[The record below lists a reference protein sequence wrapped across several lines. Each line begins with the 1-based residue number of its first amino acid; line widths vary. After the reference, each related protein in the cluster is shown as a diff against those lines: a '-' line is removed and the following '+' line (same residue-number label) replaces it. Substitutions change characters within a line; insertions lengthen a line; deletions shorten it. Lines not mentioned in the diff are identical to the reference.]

1 MLLRMEGSPG
11 CASER
16 TSRHR
21 GSVYFGGT
29 AAVAMLLLTTTTAL
43 AAGGA
48 WTIVSSPNST
58 PVQPE
63 VLNSVSCTSPTFCM
77 AVGQYAE
84 FPPPSNPANQTL
96 IEEWN
101 GTSWS
106 IVPSPSPSQIGP
118 NKPLPGQVGNYLNGV
133 SCTSPSFC
141 MAVGYDIPSSGDETL
156 IEAWNG
162 SAWSLVASPDPTGL
176 DFLDSVS
183 CTSPTFCVAVGYD
196 YPNGSS
202 YENLIEQWNG
212 TSWSVIN
219 VPDTGLNTEDA
230 LNGVSCITE
239 TFCMSAGWAYA
250 TDGSASQALF
260 AEWDGA
266 NWLLV
271 PSPVASAPYNYP
283 YGVSC
288 SAVDH
293 CAAVGSTYT
302 PSTSIT
308 TTLVEAWDG
317 TGWNIVAAPNAAG
330 SLSSLSGVS
339 CSSAS
344 FCMADGVYSNGS
356 VTQTFIENW
365 DGGNWS
371 IVSSPVTSSSESS
384 ALYGVDCMS
393 SAFCMAVGAY
403 NLVSAPTTA
412 ISQTRIE
419 EWQSQPEASVP
430 ETPWAPG
437 LPLIGL
443 ALVAGVLRIRSGAWP
458 LSMESRFMRFRR
470 GTERP

>member
-1 MLLRMEGSPG
+1 MQRLP
-11 CASER
+11 ER
-16 TSRHR
+16 TSKHR
-21 GSVYFGGT
+21 GSVSFGV
-29 AAVAMLLLTTTTAL
+29 AVAVFTLLLITTTAF

-48 WTIVSSPNST
+48 WTIVSSPNNT

-63 VLNSVSCTSPTFCM
+63 GLDSVSCTSTTFCM

-106 IVPSPSPSQIGP
+106 IVPSPSPSQLGP
-118 NKPLPGQVGNYLNGV
+118 NKTLPGQVGNYLNGV

-156 IEAWNG
+156 IEEWNG
-162 SAWSLVASPDPTGL
+162 STWSLVASPDPTGL

-183 CTSPTFCVAVGYD
+183 CTSPTFCVAVGND
-196 YPNGSS
+196 YPNGSA
-202 YENLIEQWNG
+202 YENLIERWNG
-212 TSWSVIN
+212 TSWSVIS
-219 VPDTGLNTEDA
+219 VPDTGSNTEDA
-230 LNGVSCITE
+230 LNGVSCTSE
-239 TFCMSAGWAYA
+239 TFCMAAGWAYA
-250 TDGSASQALF
+250 TDNSASQTLF

-266 NWLLV
+266 SWQLV
-271 PSPVASAPYNYP
+271 PSPVASAPFNYL

-288 SAVDH
+288 TSVDH
-293 CAAVGSTYT
+293 CAAAGSTFT
-302 PSTSIT
+302 LSTNVV
-308 TTLVEAWDG
+308 TTLVETWNGRRWDV
-317 TGWNIVAAPNAAG
+317 IAAPNGAG
-330 SLSSLSGVS
+330 SLSSLYGVS
-339 CSSAS
+339 CASGS
-344 FCMADGVYSNGS
+344 FCMADGFYSNGS

-384 ALYGVDCMS
+384 ALYGVACLS
-393 SAFCMAVGAY
+393 STFCMAVGAY
-403 NLVSAPTTA
+403 NLVSTPVGA

-419 EWQSQPEASVP
+419 EWQSQPESSVP

-443 ALVAGVLRIRSGAWP
+443 ALVAGVLQIRGGAW
-458 LSMESRFMRFRR
+458 RHQVWTRR
-470 GTERP
+470 RARRVATADVHVER